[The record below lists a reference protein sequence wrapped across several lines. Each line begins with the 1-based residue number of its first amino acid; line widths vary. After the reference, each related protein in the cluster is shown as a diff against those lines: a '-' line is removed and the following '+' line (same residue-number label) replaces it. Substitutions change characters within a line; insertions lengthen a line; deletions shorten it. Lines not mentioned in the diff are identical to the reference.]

1 MFNFTAAAVLGVG
14 PQESYSSSTAG
25 GEQMLLAAAA
35 AAASA
40 AAAQSPLTLTPS
52 TPSITHFVNDSFIIF
67 CKTVQKDIDTKWRD
81 PSGQTRENTKGRVHI
96 EKKTGKQSASSFTD
110 SQKVPK
116 GAVNYAGAVKVQVR
130 DADAFLLPLPHLRS
144 LYAFRRFTGAGLRA
158 HLTR

>member
-1 MFNFTAAAVLGVG
+1 MINLMLNFTAAAVLGVG
-14 PQESYSSSTAG
+14 PQESSSSPFTGNAG

-35 AAASA
+35 AA

-96 EKKTGKQSASSFTD
+96 EKKTGKQSANSSTD
-110 SQKVPK
+110 RQSINV
-116 GAVNYAGAVKVQVR
+116 
-130 DADAFLLPLPHLRS
+130 L
-144 LYAFRRFTGAGLRA
+144 
-158 HLTR
+158 

>member
-14 PQESYSSSTAG
+14 PLESSSSSLPAG
-25 GEQMLLAAAA
+25 GEQMLLAAAQ
-35 AAASA
+35 

-96 EKKTGKQSASSFTD
+96 EKKTGKWSKQSAHNLDGLATRRPTD
-110 SQKVPK
+110 RQTAHKC
-116 GAVNYAGAVKVQVR
+116 AVNYAKVVKVQVG
-130 DADAFLLPLPHLRS
+130 DEVFFLLAP
-144 LYAFRRFTGAGLRA
+144 
-158 HLTR
+158 